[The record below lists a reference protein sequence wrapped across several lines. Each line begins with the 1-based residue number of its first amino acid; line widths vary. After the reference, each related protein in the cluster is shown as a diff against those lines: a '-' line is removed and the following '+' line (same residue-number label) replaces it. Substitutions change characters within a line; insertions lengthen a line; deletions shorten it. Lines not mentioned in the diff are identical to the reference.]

1 EQEIFGY
8 HEKMIGL
15 ENRIKYS
22 NLKEDMNKYINSI
35 SSVEDFEK
43 RISNFVNILDSFI
56 GYRINSIVVLF
67 FHKIIKR
74 FDKVIFWN
82 IPEYLQ
88 ENIRYNLREIEKS
101 MDSYNIINFLSDFRV
116 VYKGDED
123 FKLIMKFYY
132 SNIRSIVNIPLNLGD
147 EKVGSILIFFGSNVE
162 LSKDE
167 RAFLAS
173 VSKELSRRLLV
184 IKNQETLEKIRYI
197 YNLVQEF
204 LKVLYFQDGQSN
216 LNRVFE
222 YLYIIISKLGFKN
235 LFIFK
240 EKKEYSLSNIME
252 FSLEYIKVFDNE
264 DCNYPYSLS
273 VPREFVYSLD
283 KVMIF
288 EKDKNYESKYQFI
301 NTFFSDTNHLIF
313 IIPFYDARYSQFYE
327 YYNSFAIAVSDNLS
341 YSQFEIQVFNLMQ
354 KMLSMIYNN
363 MFLYYLNVKD
373 KRILF
378 EVFEVMNDGIIVIDL
393 EKRVLLINKS
403 AVDILEIAHKPTD
416 IIERRFF
423 INDLLIDKSGDII
436 QKILSC
442 EDLVKRYVEE
452 GTDTINGEA
461 VFEYDDKVKIIKY
474 NFSLLHF
481 PIDSEDIMLEESD
494 IYNYL
499 IVLKDVTEQKNLEK
513 EKDDFVATISH
524 DIKTPLTTMKG
535 YLSALLRYPDKITPD
550 QRDSYLRVINS
561 EIDRINR
568 MLNNLMDLRKLE
580 GNILKIN
587 PVKFDIIKVINKVVD
602 IFKISYVNFDF
613 FVSSSVN
620 SVVIYADKDK
630 IEQVLHNL
638 LSNAV
643 KYSPTGGK
651 ITINLEIK
659 SKEVVI
665 SVSDQG
671 IGIPVE
677 EIDKVFEKY
686 YRTHDTQKKKIV
698 GKGLGLYITK
708 RIVELHKGKV
718 WVKSELNKGTTF
730 YFSLPL

>member
-1 EQEIFGY
+1 
-8 HEKMIGL
+8 
-15 ENRIKYS
+15 
-22 NLKEDMNKYINSI
+22 
-35 SSVEDFEK
+35 
-43 RISNFVNILDSFI
+43 
-56 GYRINSIVVLF
+56 
-67 FHKIIKR
+67 
-74 FDKVIFWN
+74 
-82 IPEYLQ
+82 
-88 ENIRYNLREIEKS
+88 
-101 MDSYNIINFLSDFRV
+101 
-116 VYKGDED
+116 
-123 FKLIMKFYY
+123 
-132 SNIRSIVNIPLNLGD
+132 
-147 EKVGSILIFFGSNVE
+147 
-162 LSKDE
+162 
-167 RAFLAS
+167 
-173 VSKELSRRLLV
+173 
-184 IKNQETLEKIRYI
+184 
-197 YNLVQEF
+197 
-204 LKVLYFQDGQSN
+204 
-216 LNRVFE
+216 
-222 YLYIIISKLGFKN
+222 
-235 LFIFK
+235 
-240 EKKEYSLSNIME
+240 
-252 FSLEYIKVFDNE
+252 
-264 DCNYPYSLS
+264 
-273 VPREFVYSLD
+273 
-283 KVMIF
+283 
-288 EKDKNYESKYQFI
+288 
-301 NTFFSDTNHLIF
+301 
-313 IIPFYDARYSQFYE
+313 
-327 YYNSFAIAVSDNLS
+327 
-341 YSQFEIQVFNLMQ
+341 
-354 KMLSMIYNN
+354 
-363 MFLYYLNVKD
+363 
-373 KRILF
+373 
-378 EVFEVMNDGIIVIDL
+378 
-393 EKRVLLINKS
+393 
-403 AVDILEIAHKPTD
+403 
-416 IIERRFF
+416 
-423 INDLLIDKSGDII
+423 
-436 QKILSC
+436 
-442 EDLVKRYVEE
+442 DLVKRYVEE

-686 YRTHDTQKKKIV
+686 Y
-698 GKGLGLYITK
+698 
-708 RIVELHKGKV
+708 
-718 WVKSELNKGTTF
+718 
-730 YFSLPL
+730 